1 MAEELSEEEYKNY
14 CVKNIL
20 KLGNNDKIDILRILK
35 SKKEINLKET
45 NIGIII
51 NLKDIPKDILL
62 LIYNNIKVR
71 IEKNDQ

>member
-1 MAEELSEEEYKNY
+1 MAEEFDEDEYKNY
-14 CVKNIL
+14 CIKNIT

-35 SKKEINLKET
+35 SKKDIALKET
-45 NIGIII
+45 NIGIVV

-71 IEKNDQ
+71 IDKNE